1 MQSSHSRAMDRRVYL
16 KKGLLMLL
24 ATALL
29 IIGLLLVVYSA
40 DRLVFAASI
49 LCRLTGVP
57 PVVIGMTVVS
67 VGTSLP
73 EIIVSVT
80 ASLHGQLDLAVG
92 TAIGSNI
99 VNILL
104 ILGLAALLHP
114 FRVHSD
120 VLRRELPLMLIVSL
134 LAGCVFYD
142 GVLSYSDGI
151 FLLALAVIWLLYS
164 VKIARLAEKQGQ
176 DSLTREQ
183 VAELPREGTLP
194 VALLWLGV
202 ALIIMPMATR
212 MVVDNATV
220 LANYFAI
227 SELTIG
233 LTVIAIGTSLPELA
247 TAIAGARK
255 GEDDIA
261 IGNIIGSNIF
271 NIAIVMGLPA
281 LITPGPFNPLAFSRD
296 YGVML
301 LVSVIFAL
309 LCWRRQRQIGKGA
322 GALLTGGFI
331 PGFDFQKAG
340 KEVLEIE
347 REGLA
352 QLDQYINQDFSLAC
366 EKMFYCAG
374 KVVVMGMGK
383 SGHIGRKMAATF
395 ASTGTSSF
403 FVHPGEAAHGDL
415 GMVTPQDIVIALSNS
430 GESNEILALIPVL
443 KRLQV
448 PLICMTS
455 RPESSMARAA
465 DIHLCVKV
473 PKEAC
478 PLGLA
483 PTSSTTA
490 ALVMGDALAVAL
502 LEARGFT
509 PEDFALSHPGGALGR
524 KLLLRVNDIMHTGDE
539 IPHVSKEASLRD
551 ALLEITRKNLG
562 MTVVCDD
569 LMKIQGIF
577 TDGDLRRVFDMGVD
591 VRTLGIADVMTPGG
605 IRVRPG
611 TLAVDVLNLMQSRH
625 ITSVM
630 VADGDQLLGVVH
642 MHDLLRAGVV

>member
-1 MQSSHSRAMDRRVYL
+1 
-16 KKGLLMLL
+16 MLL

-49 LCRLTGVP
+49 LCRLSGVP

-73 EIIVSVT
+73 EIIVSVS
-80 ASLHGQLDLAVG
+80 ASLHGQVDLAVG

-164 VKIARLAEKQGQ
+164 VKIARQAEKLGQ

-331 PGFDFQKAG
+331 VWMAMLYWLSP
-340 KEVLEIE
+340 L
-347 REGLA
+347 L
-352 QLDQYINQDFSLAC
+352 
-366 EKMFYCAG
+366 
-374 KVVVMGMGK
+374 
-383 SGHIGRKMAATF
+383 SG
-395 ASTGTSSF
+395 
-403 FVHPGEAAHGDL
+403 
-415 GMVTPQDIVIALSNS
+415 
-430 GESNEILALIPVL
+430 
-443 KRLQV
+443 
-448 PLICMTS
+448 
-455 RPESSMARAA
+455 
-465 DIHLCVKV
+465 
-473 PKEAC
+473 
-478 PLGLA
+478 
-483 PTSSTTA
+483 
-490 ALVMGDALAVAL
+490 
-502 LEARGFT
+502 
-509 PEDFALSHPGGALGR
+509 
-524 KLLLRVNDIMHTGDE
+524 
-539 IPHVSKEASLRD
+539 
-551 ALLEITRKNLG
+551 
-562 MTVVCDD
+562 
-569 LMKIQGIF
+569 
-577 TDGDLRRVFDMGVD
+577 
-591 VRTLGIADVMTPGG
+591 
-605 IRVRPG
+605 
-611 TLAVDVLNLMQSRH
+611 
-625 ITSVM
+625 
-630 VADGDQLLGVVH
+630 
-642 MHDLLRAGVV
+642 

>member
-1 MQSSHSRAMDRRVYL
+1 
-16 KKGLLMLL
+16 MLL

-80 ASLHGQLDLAVG
+80 ASLHGQIDLAVG

-164 VKIARLAEKQGQ
+164 VNIARLAEKQGQ

-220 LANYFAI
+220 LANYFAM

-233 LTVIAIGTSLPELA
+233 LTV
-247 TAIAGARK
+247 
-255 GEDDIA
+255 IA

-331 PGFDFQKAG
+331 VWMAMLYWLSP
-340 KEVLEIE
+340 L
-347 REGLA
+347 L
-352 QLDQYINQDFSLAC
+352 
-366 EKMFYCAG
+366 
-374 KVVVMGMGK
+374 
-383 SGHIGRKMAATF
+383 SG
-395 ASTGTSSF
+395 
-403 FVHPGEAAHGDL
+403 
-415 GMVTPQDIVIALSNS
+415 
-430 GESNEILALIPVL
+430 
-443 KRLQV
+443 
-448 PLICMTS
+448 
-455 RPESSMARAA
+455 
-465 DIHLCVKV
+465 
-473 PKEAC
+473 
-478 PLGLA
+478 
-483 PTSSTTA
+483 
-490 ALVMGDALAVAL
+490 
-502 LEARGFT
+502 
-509 PEDFALSHPGGALGR
+509 
-524 KLLLRVNDIMHTGDE
+524 
-539 IPHVSKEASLRD
+539 
-551 ALLEITRKNLG
+551 
-562 MTVVCDD
+562 
-569 LMKIQGIF
+569 
-577 TDGDLRRVFDMGVD
+577 
-591 VRTLGIADVMTPGG
+591 
-605 IRVRPG
+605 
-611 TLAVDVLNLMQSRH
+611 
-625 ITSVM
+625 
-630 VADGDQLLGVVH
+630 
-642 MHDLLRAGVV
+642 